1 MSTAPCR
8 QGNLDKEFGLGLRGL
23 NEPQEMWKTRLNN
36 SGFPDCGP
44 VKKTIGCT
52 AKSPT
57 VCWYAILSRGRVSW
71 GRCYDHN
78 ILRKNGVFLKK
89 QNNVMIPFSQNSAV
103 FLSQKRQ
110 ILAKIFGE
118 NIFKS

>member
-1 MSTAPCR
+1 MLSYREEGCP
-8 QGNLDKEFGLGLRGL
+8 GGD
-23 NEPQEMWKTRLNN
+23 
-36 SGFPDCGP
+36 
-44 VKKTIGCT
+44 VTITIFCE
-52 AKSPT
+52 K
-57 VCWYAILSRGRVSW
+57 I
-71 GRCYDHN
+71 
-78 ILRKNGVFLKK
+78 GVFLKK